1 MCATLTPSPT
11 QAELAQETE
20 RAGGDDALP
29 DSFDLGSY
37 RDDQGRPR
45 ALIARRS
52 GTGAMLVIDQDTQT
66 LGDRRLVAHLAAD
79 EPAVNARIVAELYLA
94 DPGGRFARAL
104 QDRDWIALPD
114 GREPP
119 DEPGPPDAG
128 ELRDARG
135 RRYRLAAVD
144 EHRYGRQ
151 TRWLRRGV
159 RGRSEAVT
167 LRTVVGA
174 LEAYEPAPTLTR
186 AAVAQPPRGASTEV
200 LARELRTL
208 ERSPLVL
215 NRALREAVHRRVRS
229 GELSLSCIASRCGR
243 AKRRATGLRVGD
255 TTWLQRRLGAMPEN
269 GTSKPTP
276 WIHTDVLAL
285 IAREGLG
292 VEPREVELA
301 NAPDHHAARASP
313 PDGGRP
319 AARQR
324 PPRPTR
330 TAATGAAPGSPP
342 GVAHRIATEKGE

>member
-1 MCATLTPSPT
+1 MSATLTPSPT
-11 QAELAQETE
+11 TAATPP
-20 RAGGDDALP
+20 DAAC
-29 DSFDLGSY
+29 LGAY
-37 RDDQGRPR
+37 EDDQGRR
-45 ALIARRS
+45 RTLVARQS
-52 GTGAMLVIDQDTQT
+52 AGGGVLVIDQDADT
-66 LGDRRLVAHLAAD
+66 LADRRLVAHLAAD
-79 EPAVNARIVAELYLA
+79 EAAVNARIVADLYLA
-94 DPGGRFARAL
+94 DPAGRFARPL
-104 QDRDWIALPD
+104 HDRDWGTPAD

-119 DEPGPPDAG
+119 DEPDPPATG

-135 RRYRLAAVD
+135 RRYHLAAVD

-151 TRWLRRGV
+151 TRWLRRGT
-159 RGRSEAVT
+159 RGRSEPVT
-167 LRTVVGA
+167 LRAVVGA
-174 LEAYEPAPTLTR
+174 LEAYEPARALTR
-186 AAVAQPPRGASTEV
+186 AAVARPPRGASTEV

-215 NRALREAVHRRVRS
+215 NRALREAVQRRVRS

-243 AKRRATGLRVGD
+243 AKRRATGLRIGD
-255 TTWLQRRLGAMPEN
+255 TTWLQRRLGAMPET

-330 TAATGAAPGSPP
+330 TAATGASPGSPP